1 MISGIFIKR
10 PKLAIVIS
18 VLITLAG
25 VICVFKLPVA
35 EYPEVAPPQVIV
47 RASYPGASAQVIA
60 ETVAAPIESEING
73 LENMLYF
80 SSTSDN
86 NGNYELTATFK
97 SGSNGDINQ
106 VNVQNAVQRSEPSLP
121 TDVVNNGITV
131 KKQSSDILG
140 VFIFYS
146 ENGSLSKLYMSNYV
160 SINVKDAVARIDG
173 INYATIFGALDY
185 SMRVWLNPM
194 KMAAL
199 KISSSEVTQ
208 AIAAQNIQAAT
219 GAVGSEFSNN
229 LMQYKINT
237 VGQLKTEKEFGN
249 IVVRSRGRGRQ
260 VLLKDIARIE
270 LGASSYSGNSYF
282 NGKPS
287 VVMAIYRNNDAN
299 ALNVIDVAKAKVK
312 ELSKYFP
319 KGMKYSL
326 AYDPTKFVR
335 ATMKEILITLLL
347 TMSLVIAITYIFLQD
362 WRATLIPSVTIPVAL
377 IGTFF
382 FLYIF
387 GFSAN
392 VLTMFAL
399 ILAIGTV
406 VDDAI
411 VVVENVVRLIEEEKL
426 PPRDATYKA
435 MGQVT
440 GAIFATTLVLMA
452 VYAPIGFYSGMVGT
466 IYKQFAVT
474 MCTAIALSTLN
485 ALTLSPALCAILLR
499 HHRPPRG
506 LFKLFNKGLDF
517 SSGTYLFF
525 VRLLVR
531 RGIVTAL
538 LFSVILAANY
548 FLFKKS
554 PTSFLPAEDKGAF
567 FCSAQLPPGATI
579 ARTDHVLLSTEKKL
593 RVLPGVENVISVSGF
608 GIVGGKG
615 ENMGMIIV
623 TLKDWD
629 ERTARGMSVTDIQAK
644 AQAICNEVPD
654 AKINSFVPPAI
665 MGLGATGGVTFM
677 LQATGGQTPHE
688 LSAALR
694 TLLMEANVNMPECLY
709 AFSTFDS
716 NTPQLFLDLNRNKAQ
731 ALGIPVSRIFSSLQ
745 SKLASYYINDFTLY
759 GYSFKVKIQA
769 EPEYRDNI
777 NDVEQVMVMSDSG
790 KMVPLSAISTL
801 KYTTGPRQIERF
813 NQFMAAKVNAMAP
826 PGVSSG
832 ALMNKLQQLVDK
844 KLPSGYRLAWV
855 DMSYQERQN
864 EGKIV
869 LLMGITLL
877 FAYLFLVA
885 QYESW
890 TVPSSVILSVAVAT
904 CGAMSGLMIFNMP
917 LSIYAQLGLIMLV
930 GLASKNAILIVE
942 FSKQQRDAGISI
954 EDSALIAAKARYR
967 AVLMTAYSFVIGV
980 FPMVIASGAG
990 AGSRKSIGTT
1000 TFWGMIAATLI
1011 GIIFVPPLYALF
1023 QRNRE
1028 RINRVIHKLLHHQ
1041 K

>member
-1 MISGIFIKR
+1 
-10 PKLAIVIS
+10 
-18 VLITLAG
+18 
-25 VICVFKLPVA
+25 LPVA
-35 EYPEVAPPQVIV
+35 EYPEVALPQVIV
-47 RASYPGASAQVIA
+47 RASYPGASSQVIS

-106 VNVQNAVQRSEPSLP
+106 VNVQNAIQRSEPSLP
-121 TDVVNNGITV
+121 TEVVNNGITV
-131 KKQSSDILG
+131 KKQSSDMLG

-146 ENGSLSKLYMSNYV
+146 ENSNQSKLFMSNYV
-160 SINVKDAVARIDG
+160 SINVKDAIARIDG
-173 INYATIFGALDY
+173 VNYATIFGALDY
-185 SMRVWLNPM
+185 SMRVWLDPM

-199 KISSSEVTQ
+199 KISSSEVAD
-208 AIAAQNIQAAT
+208 AIKAQNVQAAT
-219 GAVGSEFSNN
+219 GAVGSEFSSN

-237 VGQLKTEKEFGN
+237 TGQLKTEKEFGN
-249 IVVRSRGRGRQ
+249 IVVRSRDRGRQ

-282 NGKPS
+282 NGKPA
-287 VVMAIYRNNDAN
+287 VVMAIYRNSDAN
-299 ALNVIDVAKAKVK
+299 ALNVIDEAKAKVK

-319 KGMKYSL
+319 EGMKFSL

-335 ATMKEILITLLL
+335 ATMKEILITLML
-347 TMSLVIAITYIFLQD
+347 TMILVVAITYIFLQD

-392 VLTMFAL
+392 VLTLFAL

-411 VVVENVVRLIEEEKL
+411 VVVENVMRLIEEEKL
-426 PPRDATYKA
+426 SPREATYKA
-435 MGQVT
+435 MKQVT
-440 GAIFATTLVLMA
+440 GAVFATTLVLMA

-474 MCTAIALSTLN
+474 MCTSIALSTLN

-506 LFKLFNKGLDF
+506 LFRVFNIGLDF
-517 SSGTYLFF
+517 SSGAYLFF
-525 VRLLVR
+525 VRFLVR
-531 RGIVTAL
+531 RGVVTAV
-538 LFSVILAANY
+538 LFALILAANY
-548 FLFKKS
+548 FLFSKS
-554 PTSFLPAEDKGAF
+554 PTSFLPPEDKGAF
-567 FCSAQLPPGATI
+567 FCSVQLPPGATI
-579 ARTDHVLLSTEKKL
+579 KRTDEVLLKTGEEIGK
-593 RVLPGVENVISVSGF
+593 LPGVKDLISVSGF

-615 ENMGMIIV
+615 ENMGMMIAV
-623 TLKDWD
+623 LDDWS
-629 ERTARGMSVTDIQAK
+629 ERPTEDLSVTAIQAK
-644 AQAICNEVPD
+644 AQGICNNVPD

-665 MGLGATGGVTFM
+665 MGLGMTGGVTFM
-677 LQATGGQTPHE
+677 LQATGAQTPHE
-688 LSAALR
+688 LSAALQ
-694 TLLMEANVNMPECLY
+694 TLLMETNMKMPACLY
-709 AFSTFDS
+709 AFSTFDAS
-716 NTPQLFLDLNRNKAQ
+716 TPQLYLDLDRHKAE
-731 ALGIPVSRIFSSLQ
+731 ALGIPVSRVFSSLQ
-745 SKLASYYINDFTLY
+745 SKLASYYINDFNLY
-759 GYSFKVKIQA
+759 GYSFKVKIQSEA
-769 EPEYRDNI
+769 GYRDNI
-777 NDVEQVMVMSDSG
+777 NDIDQIMIMSNSG
-790 KMVPLSAISTL
+790 KMVPLSAISSL

-813 NQFMAAKVNAMAP
+813 NQFMAAKVSAMAA

-832 ALMNKLQQLVDK
+832 ILMKKLQDLVDT
-844 KLPSGYRLAWV
+844 KLPSDYRISWV

-869 LLMGITLL
+869 FLMGITLL

-885 QYESW
+885 LYESW
-890 TVPSSVILSVAVAT
+890 TVPVPVVLSVAVAT
-904 CGAMSGLMIFNMP
+904 GGAMTGLLIFSMP

-942 FSKQQRDAGISI
+942 FSKQQREEGASI
-954 EDSALIAAKARYR
+954 EEAAMTGAKARYR

-990 AGSRKSIGTT
+990 AGSRRSIGST

-1011 GIIFVPPLYALF
+1011 GIIFIPPLYALF

-1028 RINRVIHKLLHHQ
+1028 KLNRVTRKLMHHD
-1041 K
+1041 KHE